1 MFQLWKI
8 MGDHGTLCS
17 TMKIFLCRCYIFA
30 IFILKICLIN
40 HQHAPLTF
48 REIGCLFINF
58 TTLQLMR
65 ESSGR
70 GLQDTKSHIKS
81 SLRITRNTH
90 AHTHTRKTDEA
101 LKH

>member
-17 TMKIFLCRCYIFA
+17 MMKIFLCRCYTFA

-40 HQHAPLTF
+40 HEHAPSTF
-48 REIGCLFINF
+48 REKGCLFINF
-58 TTLQLMR
+58 TTSTTNEGKLR
-65 ESSGR
+65 AWSTGHEVPY
-70 GLQDTKSHIKS
+70 S
-81 SLRITRNTH
+81 SLRMTRNTH